1 MLNSTSIISALP
13 ELPSYVRNVHDV
25 VGLAEICWL
34 MGSSNDQIPKIGR
47 WGVQTCLCNWCA
59 DAVIAVVTVQ
69 FAGGSCTTGDSE
81 KCLFLISSINIIWSL
96 HVF

>member
-47 WGVQTCLCNWCA
+47 
-59 DAVIAVVTVQ
+59 
-69 FAGGSCTTGDSE
+69 
-81 KCLFLISSINIIWSL
+81 
-96 HVF
+96 